1 MSLKLGVLISG
12 GGTNLQ
18 AIIDSIQSGE
28 LDATIEVVISN
39 RKGAYGLT
47 RADEAGIPAV
57 YIGKANYPN
66 EEERNE
72 ALSQI
77 LESHDVQLVV
87 LAGYLSILSVDLIR
101 KFERHIINIH
111 PSLIPKYC
119 GEGFYG
125 HHVHDAVIA
134 NGESSS
140 GVTTHYVDEG
150 VDTGEIIFQV
160 EVPVFKSDTADDL
173 AARVLTQE
181 HKLLIETIKTFI
193 IN

>member
-72 ALSQI
+72 VLSQI

-173 AARVLTQE
+173 AARVLIEE

>member
-173 AARVLTQE
+173 AVRVLIEE